1 MKEYNKRGTLTEKEW
16 EELASIF
23 SGEKE
28 GIKDPSSLKN
38 DIGETE
44 MQWRK
49 LGSMEKGDRI
59 DVDKAWSNVYARIS
73 DTTSELD
80 KPVVSLF
87 RRSSFLKIAA
97 AILVILSI
105 GTVTIM
111 KNRNLISDE
120 IAFVTG
126 EDQRNLRVDLPDGST
141 VFLNRNSK
149 LSYDAEFGESSRK
162 VTLTGE
168 AFFDISPDTQKPFTI
183 DAGKA
188 SVTVVGTSFSVITEN
203 ENSEVEVFVKT
214 GKVMLVE
221 KSGIQSVQLEPGFIG
236 KKESGVLSKAVNNDP
251 NYLAWN
257 TGRLDYNNEKLSVVF
272 RDLKKYYN
280 IDIIADDPSILELP
294 WTSPI
299 DYEYRD
305 KIIQLICTSFNLSYS
320 KDGEAYH
327 LSEK

>member
-1 MKEYNKRGTLTEKEW
+1 MKELNKRGALTDKEW

-28 GIKDPSSLKN
+28 GATDPSSLKN
-38 DIGETE
+38 DISETE

-49 LGSMEKGDRI
+49 LGSMEKDDRI
-59 DVDKAWSNVYARIS
+59 DVDKAWNNVYARIN
-73 DTTSELD
+73 DTSSETE

-87 RRSSFLKIAA
+87 RRNSFLKIAA
-97 AILVILSI
+97 AVLVILSI
-105 GTVTIM
+105 GTVTVM
-111 KNRNLISDE
+111 KNRHLFSDE
-120 IAFVTG
+120 IAVVTG
-126 EDQRNLRVDLPDGST
+126 DDQRNMKVDLPDGST
-141 VFLNRNSK
+141 VHLNRNSR
-149 LSYDAEFGESSRK
+149 LTYGAEFGENSRQ
-162 VTLTGE
+162 VSLTGE
-168 AFFDISPDTQKPFTI
+168 AFFDISPDRSKPFTI

-214 GKVMLVE
+214 GKVMLAE
-221 KSGIQSVQLEPGFIG
+221 KSGIQSVELEPGFIG
-236 KKESGVLSKAVNNDP
+236 KKESGVLSKTVNNDP

-257 TGRLDYNNEKLSVVF
+257 TGKLVYNGEKLSVVF
-272 RDLKKYYN
+272 KDLKKYYN
-280 IDIIADDPSILELP
+280 IDIIADDPSILDFP

-320 KDGEAYH
+320 KVGESYH